1 MSNVHEF
8 EKSSIKLS
16 YFKEEVAE
24 SKITKLNTLDGPI
37 TIVKASYSNGAHN
50 IQMMLEDLS
59 LYFSLQE
66 ELE

>member
-24 SKITKLNTLDGPI
+24 SKITKLYTLDGPI

-59 LYFSLQE
+59 LYFSLE
-66 ELE
+66 EEPE

>member
-24 SKITKLNTLDGPI
+24 SKIITLNTLDGPI
-37 TIVKASYSNGAHN
+37 TIVKARYSNGAHN

-66 ELE
+66 EPE

>member
-50 IQMMLEDLS
+50 IQMMLEVLS

-66 ELE
+66 EPE

>member
-24 SKITKLNTLDGPI
+24 SKITKPNTLDGPI

-66 ELE
+66 EPE